1 MPCTVMNRQRTH
13 RDIDLEKKLESNSE
27 RERVRERKREKEI
40 RDTQAQRLVALCGRM
55 EN

>member
-1 MPCTVMNRQRTH
+1 MNRQRTH

-27 RERVRERKREKEI
+27 GESEREEEI
-40 RDTQAQRLVALCGRM
+40 RGTQAQRLVALCGRM